1 MMPCVR
7 RSLSYVFVCLVLIA
21 SVVTAR
27 ELPTAAPDKVGM
39 CAGRLDRIDTF
50 IEGAVDEDRLA
61 GAVTMVGRRGRVV
74 HLKAFGMMD
83 RESGKPM
90 RTDTIFRI
98 ASMTKPVTSV
108 AVMMLY
114 EEGKLL
120 LDDPVAKYIPEFG
133 KPRVLVLDPSG
144 NGDPAKRR
152 TVPARQAITVRHLLS
167 HTSGLSYQWNEHLG
181 QAYKDAGVTHGLLQ
195 DDGTLAEKM
204 KRLATVPLLNH
215 PGEAYEYGLSIDVLG
230 YLVEVVSG
238 KTLDEFFRE
247 RIFDPLRM
255 KDTYFF
261 PPKEKLGRLAAVY
274 ERSEDGQLKKVSE
287 EPIVDGS
294 FVYSIDYPYNGPRRY
309 FSGGGGLCSTAPD
322 YMRFCQML
330 LNGGE
335 LDGARILSRKT
346 VELMT
351 TNHIGELSAWQQQ
364 KFGLGFFIL
373 TDPGQSN
380 LNASPGSYGWGGF
393 FTTRFLID
401 PKEQL
406 IAISMTQLRPGHD
419 VPINDVVPI
428 LAIQA
433 ITD

>member
-1 MMPCVR
+1 MLCVR
-7 RSLSYVFVCLVLIA
+7 RAFSCVPLCLVLIA
-21 SVVTAR
+21 SVAAAR
-27 ELPTAAPDKVGM
+27 ELPTAAPGEVGM
-39 CAGRLDRIDTF
+39 CPGRLERIDSF

-61 GAVTMVGRRGRVV
+61 GAVTMVARRGRVV
-74 HLKAFGMMD
+74 HLKAFGTMD

-120 LDDPVAKYIPEFG
+120 LDDPVSKYLPEFR
-133 KPRVLVLDPSG
+133 KPRVLVLDPSE

-152 TVPARQAITVRHLLS
+152 TVPANREITVRHLLS
-167 HTSGLSYQWNEHLG
+167 HTSGLTYQWNEQLG
-181 QAYKDAGVTHGLLQ
+181 QTYKDAGITHGLIQ
-195 DDGTLAEKM
+195 DDGTLGDKM
-204 KRLATVPLLNH
+204 KKLATLPLLNQ

-230 YLVEVVSG
+230 YLVEAVSG
-238 KTLDEFFRE
+238 KTLDEFFHA

-261 PPKEKLGRLAAVY
+261 PPEEKTDRLAAVY
-274 ERSEDGQLKKVSE
+274 RQAEDGQLKKVSE
-287 EPIVDGS
+287 EPIVQGS
-294 FVYSIDYPYNGPRRY
+294 FVYSIDYPYHGPRRY

-335 LDGARILSRKT
+335 FNGVRLLSRKT

-351 TNHIGELSAWQQQ
+351 TNHIGGLLAWQQQ

-373 TDPGQSN
+373 TDPGKSN

-401 PKEQL
+401 PREQL
-406 IAISMTQLRPGHD
+406 IAISMTQLLPGHD
-419 VPINDVVPI
+419 LPINDVVPI
-428 LAIQA
+428 LAAQA
-433 ITD
+433 IAD